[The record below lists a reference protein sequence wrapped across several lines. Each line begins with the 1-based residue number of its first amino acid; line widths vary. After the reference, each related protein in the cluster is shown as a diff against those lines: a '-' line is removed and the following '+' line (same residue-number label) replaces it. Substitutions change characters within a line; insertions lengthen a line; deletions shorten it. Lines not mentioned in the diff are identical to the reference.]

1 MDGPHFRRATAYNAP
16 PSGTAMPHASGR
28 TTNSAG
34 GGTMTRSQAP
44 GRSPR
49 PGAAVRDSFLRRA
62 LPAKPVFVLVL
73 AGCLAS
79 GIAGPA
85 AAQHARANSEVLTLL
100 SRAESVQ
107 LKNPQQALALAQR
120 AVAVADRAGA
130 RGLVRRSQAAVCE
143 ATVDL
148 DPQAALSLA
157 EEGEAAAR
165 AVDDMAATA
174 RFLGCRGYALEQL
187 GKRHEAA
194 LVHENAVSVAERTTD
209 KASLADALALRG
221 ESRHY
226 HGHYDLAIADLNRA
240 YALNLDLGRKEGQQY
255 ALNAIANVYSD
266 TNVAEF
272 DKAIAY
278 YRQLLKQNES
288 AGQRS
293 EVATMLFNIASA
305 NMQKGRLD
313 EALPDFRRAMAI
325 DLEMGNPMGVAE
337 SERSIGAVLAK
348 QGRADEALPLMD
360 SALARFEAAGN
371 DENAARV
378 RISRARALHALG
390 RPREALADLAVAER
404 HFLDRRNPRLLA
416 QVYEVQADIHHQAGE
431 WRKAYDALKAYRQT
445 QELLEARAR
454 EEQGSRLR
462 VQFDTAKKEQE
473 NRELLIENAHRG
485 EALRSAERMR
495 ALQRLTILLGTALVV
510 LLAAMAVLQVRRGRH
525 LRRLAMTDEL
535 TGMPNRRS
543 ILECLEREV
552 AALRDG
558 RALAVVAFDVD
569 HFKRINDLHGHLGG
583 DRALRSIAD
592 IIGRTL
598 PATARLGRMGGEEFL
613 IVLPACGGDAALAL
627 AERLRA
633 RVAEARFDGFAADE
647 RVTISLGVSEG
658 VPGDD
663 VEVLLRRADAALYR
677 AKGEGRDRVV
687 RG

>member
-1 MDGPHFRRATAYNAP
+1 
-16 PSGTAMPHASGR
+16 
-28 TTNSAG
+28 
-34 GGTMTRSQAP
+34 MTRSQAT

-49 PGAAVRDSFLRRA
+49 PGAAVRVTRFDHAVPA
-62 LPAKPVFVLVL
+62 LTGFTLVVAACMALAVAGRVNAQPVRVQ
-73 AGCLAS
+73 G
-79 GIAGPA
+79 
-85 AAQHARANSEVLTLL
+85 EVQTLL
-100 SRAESVQ
+100 ARSESMH
-107 LKNPQQALALAQR
+107 LKDPQQALSLARR
-120 AVAVADRAGA
+120 AVQVAERAGA
-130 RGLVRRSQAAVCE
+130 DGLVRRSKAAVCE
-143 ATVDL
+143 ATVDI
-148 DPQAALSLA
+148 DPQAALPLSEDGEQASRAA
-157 EEGEAAAR
+157 EDLSAL
-165 AVDDMAATA
+165 A

-194 LVHENAVSVAERTTD
+194 LVHESAVSVAERTTD
-209 KASLADALALRG
+209 RAALADALAMRG

-226 HGHYDLAIADLNRA
+226 HGRYDLAIADLNRA
-240 YALNLDLGRKEGQQY
+240 YALDLALGRKDGQQY

-266 TNVAEF
+266 GNVAEF

-278 YRQLLKQNES
+278 YRQLLKDNEA
-288 AGQRS
+288 AGLRS

-305 NMQKGRLD
+305 NLQKGRLD
-313 EALPDFRRAMAI
+313 EALADFRRAMAI
-325 DLEMGNPMGVAE
+325 DLELGNSIGVAE

-348 QGRADEALPLMD
+348 QGHGDEALPLMD

-378 RISRARALHALG
+378 RISRARVLRMIG
-390 RPREALADLAVAER
+390 RHREALADLALAER
-404 HFLDRRNPRLLA
+404 HFQDRHNPRLLA
-416 QVYEVQADIHHQAGE
+416 QVYEVQADIHAGAGE
-431 WRKAYDALKAYRQT
+431 WRKAYDALKAYRTT

-485 EALRSAERMR
+485 EALRSAENMR
-495 ALQRLTILLGTALVV
+495 SLQRLTILLGTALVV
-510 LLAAMAVLQVRRGRH
+510 LLAAMAVLQVRRGHH

-543 ILECLEREV
+543 ILEYLEREI
-552 AALRDG
+552 AGLRDG
-558 RALAVVAFDVD
+558 RAMSVITFDVD
-569 HFKRINDLHGHLGG
+569 HFKRINDIHGHHGG
-583 DRALRSIAD
+583 DRVLRSIAG
-592 IIGRTL
+592 IIGTAL
-598 PATARLGRMGGEEFL
+598 PASARLGRMGGEEFL
-613 IVLPACGGDAALAL
+613 IVLPASGGDAAFTL

-633 RVAEARFDGFAADE
+633 RVGDASFEGFTADE

-663 VEVLLRRADAALYR
+663 VEILLRRADAALYR